1 LQRVLTTVTLLG
13 LLVLTAAAFAITE
26 HLKLTKAPLSAALV
40 SNIRGRERVQGHVLI
55 SPTCHGAG
63 CTHSATMRV
72 KLRRTGRVTVSIAN
86 SSGHTIRTI
95 ASGVPLQAHSYKRF
109 VWDGRTDAGGVV
121 PDGVYH
127 PWVNLSR
134 HSYHFLNKI
143 TVDTKP
149 PKIVAVKTVKKNP
162 VLFAGPGRTVAVTY
176 GFNEPAHALVYLG
189 SHLIIRSHKTKAH
202 DTVKWA
208 GTLGGE
214 PLRPGKYV
222 LSIGGQDVAGNVTP
236 AAKRKHVT
244 VVVRYVGVSP
254 QRLAIRAGHRLT
266 VQVKTAAKRYTWRLG
281 SRHGSHR
288 GRILHLRG
296 PTTPGTYRLVVTE
309 NGQSTTAVVRVQG

>member
-26 HLKLTKAPLSAALV
+26 HLKLIKSPLSAALV
-40 SNIRGRERVQGHVLI
+40 ENVRGQERVRGHVLI

-72 KLRRTGRVTVSIAN
+72 KLRHAGRVTVSIAN
-86 SSGHTIRTI
+86 SSGHTVRTI
-95 ASGVPLQAHSYKRF
+95 ASRVPLQAHSYKRF
-109 VWDGRTDAGGVV
+109 VWNGRTDAGGVV
-121 PDGVYH
+121 PDGIYH
-127 PWVNLSR
+127 PWVKLTRRSF
-134 HSYHFLNKI
+134 HFLNTI

-149 PKIVAVKTVKKNP
+149 PRVLGVKTAKKNP
-162 VLFAGPGRTVAVTY
+162 VLFAGPGRTVAITY

-189 SHLIIRSHKTKAH
+189 PHLIIRSHKTKMH

-222 LSIGGQDVAGNVTP
+222 LSIGGQDVAGNKTP
-236 AAKRKHVT
+236 AARRKQVP

-254 QRLAIRAGHRLT
+254 QRVAVRAGHRLT
-266 VQVKTAAKRYTWRLG
+266 VQVETAAKRYTWRLG
-281 SRHGSHR
+281 NRHGSHR
-288 GRILHLRG
+288 GRVLHLRA
-296 PTTPGTYRLVVTE
+296 PTTPGTYRLVVSE
-309 NGQSTTAVVRVQG
+309 NGQSTTAVVRVHG

>member
-1 LQRVLTTVTLLG
+1 MQRVLTTVTLLG

-40 SNIRGRERVQGHVLI
+40 ENVRGRERVQGHVLI
-55 SPTCHGAG
+55 SPTCHGVG

-72 KLRRTGRVTVSIAN
+72 KLRNSGRVTVSIAN

-95 ASGVPLQAHSYKRF
+95 ASRVPLQAHSYKRF

-127 PWVNLSR
+127 PWVDLPR
-134 HSYHFLNKI
+134 HSYHFLNTI

-149 PKIVAVKTVKKNP
+149 PRILGAKTVKKNP
-162 VLFAGPGRTVAVTY
+162 VLFAGPGRTVAITY

-189 SHLIIRSHKTKAH
+189 SHLIIRSHKTKMH

-222 LSIGGQDVAGNVTP
+222 LSIGGQDVGGNKTP
-236 AAKRKHVT
+236 AAKRKQVP

-254 QRLAIRAGHRLT
+254 QRLAVRAGHRLT

-281 SRHGSHR
+281 SRHGAHR
-288 GRILHLRG
+288 GRVLHLRA
-296 PTTPGTYRLVVTE
+296 PTTPGTYRLVVSE